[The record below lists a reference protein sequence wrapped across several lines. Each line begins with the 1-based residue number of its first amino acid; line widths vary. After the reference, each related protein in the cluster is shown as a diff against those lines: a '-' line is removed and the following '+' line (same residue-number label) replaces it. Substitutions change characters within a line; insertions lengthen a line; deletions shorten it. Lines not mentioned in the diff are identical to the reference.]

1 MQTSKI
7 SYRFFIFLFTLF
19 SVSSFAQ
26 SSNSP
31 KTYHVTHVV
40 DGDTFDATD
49 GHLTFR
55 VRMAAVDAPESKQD
69 FGQWATTELRNLIE
83 NKDVAIEPAGK
94 KGLDKFNRILAR
106 IFIKEQDVSLMMVE
120 KGLATYYRPRCNDFP
135 EDKKLYPYDP
145 RPYVEAESRARSTHT
160 GIWSRNNFQ
169 LPCAYR
175 KKNQRH

>member
-1 MQTSKI
+1 MLNSKI
-7 SYRFFIFLFTLF
+7 YDQFLIFLFTLF
-19 SVSSFAQ
+19 SVAAFAQ
-26 SSNSP
+26 NPPSP

-49 GHLTFR
+49 GYLTFR

-69 FGQWATTELRNLIE
+69 FGQWATMELRNLIE
-83 NKDVAIEPAGK
+83 NKNIVIKPVGK

-106 IFIKEQDVSLMMVE
+106 VFINEQDISLIMVE
-120 KGLATYYRPRCNDFP
+120 NGLATYYRPRCQDFP

-145 RPYVEAESRARSTHT
+145 RPYVEAESRARSAHT

-169 LPCAYR
+169 LPCTYR